1 MRVHDEVCGMT
12 IEAETAA
19 GTAEFRGKTY
29 FFCSERCKKKF
40 EEHPG
45 WFVPVEG
52 QDDHESAETSD
63 D

>member
-1 MRVHDEVCGMT
+1 MT
-12 IEAETAA
+12 MEAETAA
-19 GTAEFRGKTY
+19 ATVEFRGRTY
-29 FFCSERCKKKF
+29 FFCSERCRKLF

-52 QDDHESAETSD
+52 QDDHESAGASD